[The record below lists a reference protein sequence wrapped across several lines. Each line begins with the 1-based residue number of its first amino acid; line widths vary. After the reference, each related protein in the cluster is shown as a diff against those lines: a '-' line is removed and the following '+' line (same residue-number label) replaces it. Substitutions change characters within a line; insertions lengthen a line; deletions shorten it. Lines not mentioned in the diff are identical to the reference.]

1 MFPTDLLN
9 IAITQKTQIKMNVQL
24 IKDEN
29 GLAIGWSMQGENPE
43 EISKLAIIRDLQF
56 FGFDESAIRYNGRK
70 TDHLTK
76 EEKETN
82 PGILS
87 WKQRKHCS

>member
-1 MFPTDLLN
+1 
-9 IAITQKTQIKMNVQL
+9 MNVQL

-29 GLAIGWSMQGENPE
+29 GRAIGWSMQGENPE

-56 FGFDESAIRYNGRK
+56 FGFDESAIKYDGRK
-70 TDHLTK
+70 DSDDK
-76 EEKETN
+76 NNN